1 MALSVA
7 RSTRRLENFL
17 GGPWP
22 FILPGVILYL
32 ALSIYPLLFQF
43 YLSMTNIQVTSLIN
57 YDFVGFENFAFIF
70 SDSRF
75 IESLTFTVGFVFV
88 TVPVQYVIA
97 FALALLV
104 DEKLRGRVFFRL
116 TYIIPLAISSLI
128 IGLMWRLLLHQ
139 SDAGFVNALVG
150 LLGGKTVPFFSDP
163 TWAQFVVF
171 FVNIWSSVGSTMV
184 FLLGGLQTIDVEQL
198 EAAKVDG
205 ANAWQRLIYI
215 KIPLL
220 RQISGLA
227 LIFLFVGTFSIF
239 EKILVLTFGGP
250 ATATTT
256 VGFYMF
262 ATAFGA
268 RGAWG
273 ASPGLLGRAAA
284 MGVSMF
290 FIILVFVIIYLWLV
304 MFDREEASS

>member
-1 MALSVA
+1 MAVSAA

-43 YLSMTNIQVTSLIN
+43 YLAITNIQVTSLVN
-57 YDFVGFENFAFIF
+57 YDIVGLENFAFIF

-75 IESLTFTVGFVFV
+75 LESLAFTAGFVFV
-88 TVPVQYVIA
+88 TVPVQYVVA

-104 DEKLRGRVFFRL
+104 DEKLHGRVFFRL
-116 TYIIPLAISSLI
+116 TYILPLAISSLI

-139 SDAGFVNALVG
+139 SDAGFVNALVS

-163 TWAQFVVF
+163 NWAQFVVF

-184 FLLGGLQTIDVEQL
+184 FLLGGLQTIDIEQL

-215 KIPLL
+215 KVPLL

-227 LIFLFVGTFSIF
+227 LIFLFVGTFGIF

-250 ATATTT
+250 ANATSTL
-256 VGFYMF
+256 GFYMF

-273 ASPGLLGRAAA
+273 ASAGLLGRAAA

-290 FIILVFVIIYLWLV
+290 LIILVFVIIYLWLV
-304 MFDREEASS
+304 MFDREEA